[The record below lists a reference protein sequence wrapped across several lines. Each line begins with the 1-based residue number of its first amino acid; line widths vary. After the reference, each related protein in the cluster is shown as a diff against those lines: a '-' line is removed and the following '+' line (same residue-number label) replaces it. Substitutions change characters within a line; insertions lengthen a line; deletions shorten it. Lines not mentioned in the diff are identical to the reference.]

1 VAAIKALQG
10 RANLTEE
17 MVLSIAAQLEHEYR
31 VVREAAVQV
40 LVNQTV
46 LSLEILGPY
55 VKPLYK
61 ALLQKSFTEH
71 LYWYASNRAF
81 IGVGLRLVPLIC
93 KQEHQPS
100 EKIWEIRNNL
110 GVPLS
115 TS

>member
-1 VAAIKALQG
+1 MVQG
-10 RANLTEE
+10 
-17 MVLSIAAQLEHEYR
+17 IAAQLEHKEWD
-31 VVREAAVQV
+31 VREAAVEV
-40 LVNQTV
+40 LVNQAA

-71 LYWYASNRAF
+71 LYWYDSNRTF
-81 IGVGLRLVPLIC
+81 IGVGLRHVPLIC

-100 EKIWEIRNNL
+100 QNIWEIRNNL